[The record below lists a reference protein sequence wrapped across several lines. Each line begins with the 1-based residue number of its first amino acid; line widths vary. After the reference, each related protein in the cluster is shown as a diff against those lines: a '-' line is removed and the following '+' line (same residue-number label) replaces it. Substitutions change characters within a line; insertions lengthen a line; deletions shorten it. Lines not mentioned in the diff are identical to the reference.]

1 MFNFTD
7 KKTYQMI
14 GVVLKV
20 VVYVLIQGLFKWIL
34 MQLEQF

>member
-14 GVVLKV
+14 EVVLKV